1 MNSLIW
7 LIPGAPLIGAGFIIL
22 FGSRLSAQVCA
33 RIAAFMVFISA
44 MLVVGLWFELL
55 GQPAHTGLNN
65 TLYHQALFSWM
76 SIGDW
81 TVNLSLTVDKIS
93 LVMMTVASCVGFL
106 IHLFSIQFMKGEQ
119 GERRYSFY
127 LNLFIFGMLSFVM
140 AHDLILLYL
149 GWEIMGLCSYA
160 LVSFYY
166 QKSHYAYCGRKA
178 FVVTRIGDTALAIA
192 IMVIFAQFR
201 SIELPQIATLIDA
214 QQFTPTGLTLIGGLL
229 IIAAIAKS
237 AQFPFHVWLPD
248 AMTGPSTVSAL
259 IHAATMVTAGVYL
272 LIRFH
277 PLFEQLPDLQLIIAF
292 IGCLT
297 AFFAASA
304 ALAQNDLKKILAY
317 STISQIGYMFAAVGA
332 GAYGFALFHLIVHAC
347 FKALLFMSSGVIIK
361 AYNEEHDIR
370 KMGGLS
376 QEMPFMRY
384 IYLIGALT
392 LAALPFVTASYY
404 SKDPIIAAT
413 YTQDFGVYLS
423 ALALLGALMT
433 GLYSMR
439 MYLMVFSG
447 TPRSEIKPYTMT
459 LSMTLPLTILAFL
472 SITIGFIQT
481 PWSWGPELLIPWL
494 ASDLGLPTLPHGATE
509 ILINLL
515 GIAASLIGISLA
527 CYLTPKE
534 LKQQQGLG
542 NVAFL
547 NQAWYIDTLSM
558 KWIVTPYYG
567 LCYLCR
573 IVFEKIIFF
582 KAIESSITGLLITGH
597 HSLSRAQ
604 SGLITRYLYFICIGA
619 IGLLAYI
626 LMTTYPIYE

>member
-22 FGSRLSAQVCA
+22 LGNRFTAQCCA
-33 RIAAFMVFISA
+33 RIAALMVFISA
-44 MLVVGLWFELL
+44 TLVIGLWGTLL
-55 GQPAHTGLNN
+55 TQPHEITLN
-65 TLYHQALFSWM
+65 QPLFQQSLFTWM

-81 TVNLSLTVDKIS
+81 QVHLALTIDKIS

-106 IHLFSIQFMKGEQ
+106 IHLFSIQFMKGET
-119 GERRYSFY
+119 GERRYFFY

-149 GWEIMGLCSYA
+149 GWEVMGLCSYA

-192 IMVIFAQFR
+192 IMVIFAQFH
-201 SIELPQIATLIDA
+201 SIELPLITSQVGA
-214 QQFTPTGLTLIGGLL
+214 EGVTPSQLTLIGALL
-229 IIAAIAKS
+229 ILAAIAKS
-237 AQFPFHVWLPD
+237 AQFPLHVWLPD

-277 PLFEQLPDLQLIIAF
+277 PLFELVPDLQLVIAF
-292 IGCLT
+292 IGCIT

-304 ALAQNDLKKILAY
+304 ALSQNDLKKILAY
-317 STISQIGYMFAAVGA
+317 STISQIGYMFAAVGV

-361 AYNEEHDIR
+361 AFNDEHDVR
-370 KMGGLS
+370 KMGGLGE
-376 QEMPFMRY
+376 QMPFMRY
-384 IYLIGALT
+384 SYLIGSLT
-392 LAALPFVTASYY
+392 LAALPFITASYY

-413 YTQDFGVYLS
+413 YTQHFGFYLT

-447 TPRSEIKPYTMT
+447 QARSEIQTYSLTIGMR
-459 LSMTLPLTILAFL
+459 LPLAILAYL

-481 PWSWGPELLIPWL
+481 PWSWGPQLLIPWL
-494 ASDLGLPTLPHGATE
+494 ASDLGLPNLPHGNAE
-509 ILINLL
+509 FFIDILGISASIL
-515 GIAASLIGISLA
+515 GIALA
-527 CYLTPKE
+527 CYFTSKE
-534 LKQQQGLG
+534 IKHQQGLG
-542 NVAFL
+542 NIRFL
-547 NQAWYIDTLSM
+547 NQAWYVDALSM
-558 KWIVTPYYG
+558 KWVVAPYYY
-567 LCYLCR
+567 LCSLCR
-573 IVFEKIIFF
+573 ISIEKILLFII
-582 KAIESSITGLLITGH
+582 IESSLIGILQQGH
-597 HSLSRAQ
+597 HSLTRAQ
-604 SGLITRYLYFICIGA
+604 AGQITRYLYFICIGA
-619 IGLLAYI
+619 IVLLAYI
-626 LMTTYPIYE
+626 LMTIYPIYE

>member
-22 FGSRLSAQVCA
+22 FGSLISAQICA
-33 RIAAFMVFISA
+33 RMAALMVLISA
-44 MLVVGLWFELL
+44 TLVLSLWVELL
-55 GQPAHTGLNN
+55 GQAN
-65 TLYHQALFSWM
+65 TTVPNAILYHQALFSWM

-81 TVNLSLTVDKIS
+81 KVDLSLTVDKIS
-93 LVMMTVASCVGFL
+93 LIMMTVASSVGFL
-106 IHLFSIQFMKGEQ
+106 IHLFSINFMKDEQ
-119 GERRYSFY
+119 GERRYFFY

-149 GWEIMGLCSYA
+149 GWEVMGLCSYA
-160 LVSFYY
+160 LVAFYY

-192 IMVIFAQFR
+192 IMVIFANFH

-214 QQFTPTGLTLIGGLL
+214 QQINPISLTLIGGLL

-237 AQFPFHVWLPD
+237 AQFPLHVWLPD

-277 PLFEQLPDLQLIIAF
+277 PLFDQLPDLQLIIAF

-304 ALAQNDLKKILAY
+304 ALSQNDLKKILAY
-317 STISQIGYMFAAVGA
+317 STISQIGYMFAAVGV

-370 KMGGLS
+370 KMGGLG
-376 QEMPFMRY
+376 QKMPFLRY
-384 IYLIGALT
+384 IYLIGSLT

-413 YTQDFGVYLS
+413 YTQDFGFYLT

-439 MYLMVFSG
+439 MYLMIFSG
-447 TPRSEIKPYTMT
+447 TPRSEIHPYAM
-459 LSMTLPLTILAFL
+459 SIGMKLPLTILAFL

-494 ASDLGLPTLPHGATE
+494 ASDLGLPHLPHGAIDVT
-509 ILINLL
+509 INLL
-515 GIAASLIGISLA
+515 GIAASLIGIGLA

-534 LKQQQGLG
+534 LKHQQGLG

-547 NQAWYIDTLSM
+547 NQAWYIDALSM
-558 KWIVTPYYG
+558 KWIVTPYY
-567 LCYLCR
+567 YLCSLCR
-573 IVFEKIIFF
+573 VFIEKVVFF
-582 KAIESSITGLLITGH
+582 HVIESSITGMLITGH
-597 HSLSRAQ
+597 RSLSRSQA
-604 SGLITRYLYFICIGA
+604 GLITRYLYFICFGA

-626 LMTTYPIYE
+626 LMTIYPIHA

>member
-1 MNSLIW
+1 MNSLIA

-22 FGSRLSAQVCA
+22 LGHRFSAQTCA

-44 MLVVGLWFELL
+44 ILVICLWGTLIN
-55 GQPAHTGLNN
+55 QPHEVSLKTP
-65 TLYHQALFSWM
+65 LFQQSLFTWM
-76 SIGDW
+76 SLGSW
-81 TVNLSLTVDKIS
+81 QVNLVLTVDKIS
-93 LVMMTVASCVGFL
+93 LIMMTVASCVGFL
-106 IHLFSIQFMKGEQ
+106 IHLFSVQFMKGET
-119 GERRYSFY
+119 GERRYFFY

-192 IMVIFAQFR
+192 IMVIFAHFH
-201 SIELPQIATLIDA
+201 SIELPIISSLVGAQYIAPIN
-214 QQFTPTGLTLIGGLL
+214 LTLIGSLL
-229 IIAAIAKS
+229 ILAAIAKS
-237 AQFPFHVWLPD
+237 AQFPLHVWLPD

-277 PLFEQLPDLQLIIAF
+277 PLFELLPDLQIIIAF
-292 IGCLT
+292 IGCIT

-317 STISQIGYMFAAVGA
+317 STISQIGYMFAAVGV

-361 AYNEEHDIR
+361 AFNDQHDIR
-370 KMGGLS
+370 QMGGLGHT
-376 QEMPFMRY
+376 MPFMRY
-384 IYLIGALT
+384 IYLIGSLT
-392 LAALPFVTASYY
+392 LAALPFITASYY

-413 YTQDFGVYLS
+413 YTQDFGFYLTT
-423 ALALLGALMT
+423 LALLGALMT

-439 MYLMVFSG
+439 MYLIVFSG
-447 TPRSEIKPYTMT
+447 QPRSEIQVTPFTF
-459 LSMTLPLTILAFL
+459 SMKAPLAILAFL

-481 PWSWGPELLIPWL
+481 PWNWGPELLIPWL
-494 ASDLGLPTLPHGATE
+494 ASDLGLPKLPHGNTE
-509 ILINLL
+509 LVINLL
-515 GIAASLIGISLA
+515 GIAASLIGIALA
-527 CYLTPKE
+527 CYFTPKE
-534 LKQQQGLG
+534 LKHQQGLG
-542 NVAFL
+542 NVTFL

-558 KWIVTPYYG
+558 KWIVSPYY
-567 LCYLCR
+567 YLCHLCR
-573 IVFEKIIFF
+573 VFIEKIILF
-582 KAIESSITGLLITGH
+582 KTIELNIVGGLNQGH
-597 HSLSRAQ
+597 RALTHAQ
-604 SGLITRYLYFICIGA
+604 AGLITRYLYFICIGA

-626 LMTTYPIYE
+626 LITLYPIYE